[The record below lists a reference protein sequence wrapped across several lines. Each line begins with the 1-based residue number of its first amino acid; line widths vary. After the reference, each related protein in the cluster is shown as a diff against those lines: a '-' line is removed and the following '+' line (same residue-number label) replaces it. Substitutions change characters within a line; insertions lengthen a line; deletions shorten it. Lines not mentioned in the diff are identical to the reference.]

1 MNTAAIGTT
10 FTILGSLAYAAG
22 QGAAP
27 RPQPAGAVTR
37 SPVHEDVA
45 VSQRHQDTT
54 MAALA
59 GGGES
64 CTIGEPLNWFT
75 QVHPLHDCGEL
86 IWGGFSMT
94 NTSDVVSGTE
104 SVDADGDGVTDRLV
118 LLGDW
123 LIGGNTTLGRSWA
136 VTYGEAATG
145 IQDDGFQP
153 PLLGEHALFKVVHSL
168 TGGVVT
174 TTLHPVLSR
183 SVVLQALC
191 AVTTPCDGSIHYAQ
205 FTPSDFTD
213 MDGDGDLDLIL
224 AITLRTPKYEYFT
237 YRVWIENTVKAGSP
251 LAADINRDGVVDG
264 KDLASVLAA
273 WTP

>member
-1 MNTAAIGTT
+1 MNTAAIVTT
-10 FTILGSLAYAAG
+10 FTVLGSLAYAAG
-22 QGAAP
+22 QGAAL
-27 RPQPAGAVTR
+27 RPQPVGAVTR
-37 SPVHEDVA
+37 SPMHEDGA
-45 VSQRHQDTT
+45 VSQRHQGIT

-59 GGGES
+59 GGDGS

-75 QVHPLHDCGEL
+75 QVHPMHDCGEL

-104 SVDADGDGVTDRLV
+104 AVDADGDGLNDRLV
-118 LLGDW
+118 LLGDG
-123 LIGGNTTLGRSWA
+123 LIGGSTVLSRSWA
-136 VTYGEAATG
+136 LTYGETATG
-145 IQDDGFQP
+145 SADMSQP

-168 TGGVVT
+168 TGGGVT

-213 MDGDGDLDLIL
+213 MDGDGDLDLIMT
-224 AITLRTPKYEYFT
+224 ITTRTPKYEYFT
-237 YRVWIENTVKAGSP
+237 YLVWIENTVKVNPP

-264 KDLASVLAA
+264 KDLASVLSA

>member
-1 MNTAAIGTT
+1 MRTAAIVTT

-22 QGAAP
+22 QGAAL
-27 RPQPAGAVTR
+27 RPQPVGAVTR
-37 SPVHEDVA
+37 SPVHEDGA
-45 VSQRHQDTT
+45 VSQRHQGTT

-59 GGGES
+59 GGDDS

-75 QVHPLHDCGEL
+75 QVHPLPECGEL

-104 SVDADGDGVTDRLV
+104 SVDADGDGMNDRLV
-118 LLGDW
+118 LLGDG
-123 LIGGNTTLGRSWA
+123 IVGGSTVLSRSWA
-136 VTYGEAATG
+136 LTYGAEPTG
-145 IQDDGFQP
+145 DTQYGP

-168 TGGVVT
+168 DGGVVT

-183 SVVLQALC
+183 PVVLQALC
-191 AVTTPCDGSIHYAQ
+191 AVTTPCDASIHYAS

-237 YRVWIENTVKAGSP
+237 YRVWIENTVKANPP